1 MESCWFYS
9 SWKLKEK
16 VALEIWEL
24 ALCFLKISCVLC
36 HLQCSSFNLKCLCLT
51 YDIFCPG
58 RGRDASNTG
67 SGPEFFGFSHPT
79 IQYLIQSLPGA
90 RKCTKYQWV
99 KFELPKP
106 QSKQG
111 KRKFIEFSFS
121 AFSLV
126 YRCFIFLFLFALFL
140 LFVCL
145 FVFFPQE
152 HPGVLKVLNSWKN
165 VVRIPTLTVEKS
177 RDFLD
182 YWAKYLICC
191 WMYLNNPNKYIAVV
205 FVDVFVR
212 AIWLVLGQTLN
223 NQCCAQAMW
232 SYQ

>member
-1 MESCWFYS
+1 MESCWFFS

-24 ALCFLKISCVLC
+24 ALCYLKISCVLC
-36 HLQCSSFNLKCLCLT
+36 HLQCSSFNLKCFCLT
-51 YDIFCPG
+51 YDIFSPG

-121 AFSLV
+121 VFSLV
-126 YRCFIFLFLFALFL
+126 YRCFIFLFIFALFL

-145 FVFFPQE
+145 FALPKNTQE
-152 HPGVLKVLNSWKN
+152 FWKCWILGKN
-165 VVRIPTLTVEKS
+165 VVRLPILTVEKS

-191 WMYLNNPNKYIAVV
+191 WLYLNNPSKYIAVV

-212 AIWLVLGQTLN
+212 AIWLVFGQTLN

>member
-1 MESCWFYS
+1 MTVESCWFYS

-24 ALCFLKISCVLC
+24 ALCYLKISCVLC
-36 HLQCSSFNLKCLCLT
+36 HLQYSTLNLICLCFT
-51 YDIFCPG
+51 CDIFSPG

-121 AFSLV
+121 VFSLV
-126 YRCFIFLFLFALFL
+126 CGVSVFSFCFCFCFVFI
-140 LFVCL
+140 VCL
-145 FVFFPQE
+145 FFC
-152 HPGVLKVLNSWKN
+152 S
-165 VVRIPTLTVEKS
+165 RIPRSFESVKFLGKMWF
-177 RDFLD
+177 DFR
-182 YWAKYLICC
+182 
-191 WMYLNNPNKYIAVV
+191 P
-205 FVDVFVR
+205 
-212 AIWLVLGQTLN
+212 
-223 NQCCAQAMW
+223 
-232 SYQ
+232 